1 MFTRMSNTAKYPSE
15 PIVMA
20 LSDDGGGVED
30 GARLLSRVT
39 SRPQPETIDSTV
51 FPSSEYLRN
60 AQ

>member
-1 MFTRMSNTAKYPSE
+1 
-15 PIVMA
+15 MA

-60 AQ
+60 VQ